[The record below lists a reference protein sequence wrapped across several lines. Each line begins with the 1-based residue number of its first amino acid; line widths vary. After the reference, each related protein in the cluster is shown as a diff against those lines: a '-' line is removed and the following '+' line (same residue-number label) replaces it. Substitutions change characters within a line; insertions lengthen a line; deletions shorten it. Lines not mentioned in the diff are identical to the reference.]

1 MNDHETK
8 RATFTTVK
16 NTKSVLEISS
26 CPLARHGSN
35 LVGAT

>member
-1 MNDHETK
+1 MMG
-8 RATFTTVK
+8 VK
-16 NTKSVLEISS
+16 GLGHLTPDFAGLEISS